1 MSLAQNRQLYKAAMD
16 GDHATCEE
24 LIRKGARIDAHDK
37 NGCTP
42 LYMASMY
49 GHHEIV
55 SLLLMAQAPP
65 DRANKLGWTPLITAA
80 NNGRVKC
87 VKMLLDAGADPQKR
101 NSDGKSAFDKVRERR
116 KSEMSPERV
125 ECFNLLRGARPPSRL
140 AQTAQNPRSCA
151 PPPFH
156 SSPLHE
162 TQAARVKRVS
172 FLTGPQPTSADA
184 LLRSGATSSIGS
196 IGSRSSLS
204 DTPPSRNTGASSSS
218 QGGNGMKKS
227 SSQKSLTRPASSAS
241 LGSLFDV
248 NPNGEEP
255 GSPDS
260 PTYLEPFGLLNR
272 IVEGPSRK
280 NSTSSGTPSGAQT
293 QNVSLASA
301 VHAAEAFLPPEEF
314 ASSPLTREQ
323 LLLHD
328 SRPGPF
334 DKPAKRFPP
343 TAGSSSSS
351 LPDVDA
357 REQQRRSRSGS
368 LLEVLEQAASWARQ
382 AVPDLVPDRRSET
395 ENESLERDRAEAKR
409 KWEAEEA
416 KRKEERREAAL
427 RRAALEAAAR
437 RAAED
442 YEEEEDDEAVP
453 TAAAVTPPQP
463 APEAEEEEGP
473 LPTETA
479 SAPLPEVATPSAAT
493 AAAPRAARPNQTRL
507 EGRLKKQSEWLGA
520 WNARYFRLLPGGTLV
535 YFHGEPN
542 GKMPDALMPLAGSV
556 VTVAA
561 DEPSKPGIFGFQLK
575 TKARTLQLRA
585 ETDDERR
592 QWVAALTAA
601 AA

>member
-1 MSLAQNRQLYKAAMD
+1 VKV
-16 GDHATCEE
+16 
-24 LIRKGARIDAHDK
+24 LIPTPPTKRKQRLVKVLI
-37 NGCTP
+37 P
-42 LYMASMY
+42 PPSP
-49 GHHEIV
+49 
-55 SLLLMAQAPP
+55 APP
-65 DRANKLGWTPLITAA
+65 T
-80 NNGRVKC
+80 
-87 VKMLLDAGADPQKR
+87 
-101 NSDGKSAFDKVRERR
+101 F
-116 KSEMSPERV
+116 
-125 ECFNLLRGARPPSRL
+125 
-140 AQTAQNPRSCA
+140 
-151 PPPFH
+151 
-156 SSPLHE
+156 
-162 TQAARVKRVS
+162 
-172 FLTGPQPTSADA
+172 ADA
-184 LLRSGATSSIGS
+184 LLRSGGASSIGS

-218 QGGNGMKKS
+218 HGGGNGMKKS

-248 NPNGEEP
+248 NPNGDEP
-255 GSPDS
+255 GSPESS
-260 PTYLEPFGLLNR
+260 PYSLEPFGLLNR

-280 NSTSSGTPSGAQT
+280 NSTSSGTASGAQT
-293 QNVSLASA
+293 QNVSVASLG
-301 VHAAEAFLPPEEF
+301 HAAETFLPPDEY

-351 LPDVDA
+351 LPEVDA

-368 LLEVLEQAASWARQ
+368 LLEVLEQAATWARQ
-382 AVPDLVPDRRSET
+382 AVPDLVPERKSEA
-395 ENESLERDRAEAKR
+395 ENESLERERAEARR
-409 KWEAEEA
+409 KWVAEEA

-442 YEEEEDDEAVP
+442 YEEDDDEDEVVP
-453 TAAAVTPPQP
+453 TATPKPPPQP
-463 APEAEEEEGP
+463 AEPEEP
-473 LPTETA
+473 PPPTETA
-479 SAPLPEVATPSAAT
+479 SAPLPQVATPSAAAAAA
-493 AAAPRAARPNQTRL
+493 AAAPRAAPNPTRL

-520 WNARYFRLLPGGTLV
+520 WNPRYFRLLPGGTLV

-542 GKMPDALMPLAGSV
+542 GAMPDALMPLAGSV

-561 DEPSKPGIFGFQLK
+561 DEPARPGIFGFQLK
-575 TKARTLQLRA
+575 TKAKTLQLRA

-592 QWVAALTAA
+592 RWVAALTAA